1 MEEEDGGERMDA
13 VGFFFELLANFFP
26 LLGSILV
33 VGVLAAVG
41 ILVILFC
48 MMVLVAGLYFLL
60 DM

>member
-1 MEEEDGGERMDA
+1 MDA

-26 LLGSILV
+26 LLGTILIL
-33 VGVLAAVG
+33 GVLAAVG

-48 MMVLVAGLYFLL
+48 MMVLVTGVYTLL